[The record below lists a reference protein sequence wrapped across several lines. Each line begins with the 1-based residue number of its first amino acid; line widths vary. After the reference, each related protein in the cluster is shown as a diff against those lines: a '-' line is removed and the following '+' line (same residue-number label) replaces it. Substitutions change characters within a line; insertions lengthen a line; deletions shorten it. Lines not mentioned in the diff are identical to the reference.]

1 MRKVDMATNTTAQK
15 DKGFKGIETNAAVD
29 AQVREKLITARIALL
44 LKAPFFGNLATRL
57 KLENADSWCP
67 TAATDGRK
75 FYYNSEFI
83 KKMPGKQVEFLM
95 GHEVL
100 HCVYDHMGRRGD
112 RDAKVWNIADDYCVN
127 QDLLDQRIGEK
138 IPVGLYDS
146 KYKGWSAEE
155 VYDDLMKNAK
165 KISLDDLAKM
175 LLDEHLDGEEDGDGE
190 GDGNGEGE
198 GDKDGKGGGNGKG
211 RPKLTE
217 AEKKEIRDE
226 LKEAMLAAAQT
237 CSAGQLPAGV
247 RRMIKDLT
255 APQLDWRAL
264 LQQQIQSTMR
274 SDYTWMRA
282 SRKGWDMDAVMP
294 GSDFDKEI
302 DICVSIDASGSM
314 TDEMLKDILSE
325 IKGIMEIYQGFRL
338 HLWSF
343 DTEVYNAEVFTPE
356 NLDNIMSWEPGGG
369 GGTMFMCNWEY
380 MRDNDIVP
388 KKFVMFTDGYYGDS
402 WGDPDYCDTLFVIHG
417 GNKDEAD
424 FGITAYYEFE
434 KKKAYA

>member
-1 MRKVDMATNTTAQK
+1 MATNTTAQK
-15 DKGFKGIETNAAVD
+15 DKGFKGVQTNPAID
-29 AQVREKLITARIALL
+29 AKVREKLVTARIALL

-57 KLENADSWCP
+57 KLVNADDWCP
-67 TAATDGRK
+67 TAATDGRM

-83 KKMPGKQVEFLM
+83 NKMPSKQVEFLM

-112 RDAKVWNIADDYCVN
+112 REPRIWNIADDYCVN

-138 IPVGLYDS
+138 IPVGLYDQ
-146 KYKGWSAEE
+146 KYRGWSAEE

-165 KISLDDLAKM
+165 KISIDDLEKM
-175 LLDEHLDGEEDGDGE
+175 LLDEHLDGDEGEDGETDGE
-190 GDGNGEGE
+190 GKDGNGEG
-198 GDKDGKGGGNGKG
+198 KGG
-211 RPKLTE
+211 RPKLSE
-217 AEKKEIRDE
+217 AEKKQIRDE
-226 LKEAMLAAAQT
+226 IKEAVMAAAQT
-237 CSAGQLPAGV
+237 CQAGQLPAGV
-247 RRMIKDLT
+247 KRLIKDLT

-264 LQQQIQSTMR
+264 LQQEIQSTMR
-274 SDYTWMRA
+274 TDFTWMRA

-314 TDEMLKDILSE
+314 SDEMLKDILSE
-325 IKGIMEIYQGFRL
+325 IKGIMELYTSFRL

-343 DTEVYNAEVFTPE
+343 DTDVYNATVFTAE
-356 NLDNIMSWEPGGG
+356 NLDDIMDWEVGGG
-369 GGTMFMCNWEY
+369 GGTMFMCNWQY

-388 KKFVMFTDGYYGDS
+388 KKFVMFTDGYYGDC
-402 WGDPDYCDTLFVIHG
+402 WGDPDYCDTLFVVHG
-417 GNKDEAD
+417 GNKEEAS
-424 FGITAYYEFE
+424 FGITTYYDFE